1 MDEELE
7 YPYDDWS
14 EIWNFI
20 IEGVE
25 LTWIPRSPYLKGDGS
40 DDGYHIISQIEQFI
54 DSIRSK
60 PDGTFLIPPSGPA
73 LLKSI
78 SSAYTVLFAIA
89 SIYGLDPKIVSFSDN
104 APKWSDLD
112 PKDSEDEKDSSVN

>member
-7 YPYDDWS
+7 YPYDDWF

-25 LTWIPRSPYLKGDGS
+25 LTWVPQSPYLMGDGS

-54 DSIRSK
+54 DYIKSN
-60 PDGTFLIPPSGPA
+60 PDGTFLIPPSA
-73 LLKSI
+73 
-78 SSAYTVLFAIA
+78 
-89 SIYGLDPKIVSFSDN
+89 
-104 APKWSDLD
+104 
-112 PKDSEDEKDSSVN
+112 

>member
-7 YPYDDWS
+7 YPYDEWS

-25 LTWIPRSPYLKGDGS
+25 ITWTPRPPYLIGNGS
-40 DDGYHIISQIEQFI
+40 DDGDHIIFQIERFI

-60 PDGTFLIPPSGPA
+60 SDGTFLIPPSGPE
-73 LLKSI
+73 LLKSV

-89 SIYGLDPKIVSFSDN
+89 SIYGLDPEIVSFSDN

-112 PKDSEDEKDSSVN
+112 PKDDDEEDYSVN

>member
-14 EIWNFI
+14 EIWTFI
-20 IEGVE
+20 IEGIEISWV
-25 LTWIPRSPYLKGDGS
+25 PYNPYLMSDGS
-40 DDGYHIISQIEQFI
+40 EDGVHIVSQIETFI
-54 DSIRSK
+54 DSIRSE

-73 LLKSI
+73 LLKSV
-78 SSAYTVLFAIA
+78 SSAYTVLYAVA
-89 SIYGLDPKIVSFSDN
+89 SIYGLDPTIVSFSDN

-112 PKDSEDEKDSSVN
+112 PKDNEDEKDSSVN